1 MLFNSLEYVLFLAL
15 VFMGFW
21 GLARA
26 RLLRIVL
33 LCLASY
39 VFYMAWN
46 ATFIVLIVASTLCDY
61 LIGLALDRTDAAP
74 KRKLLLY
81 ASLAFNLGLLC
92 LFKYTDFFIGATAAG
107 VQLLGFDVEP
117 TYLRLILPVGISF
130 YTFQSLSYTIDVYRR
145 KIQPTKSFW
154 EFATYVAFFPQL
166 VAGPIVRAKEF
177 LPQFRSRP
185 QLSLRR
191 ANEGVF
197 LIMVGLFKKVVI
209 ADYLAA
215 DYIDRVFDNPMGFST
230 AEAWLALYGYSWQL
244 YGDFSGY
251 TDIARGSAI
260 LFGFD
265 LPENFARPWRS
276 TGPIE
281 FWRTWHMTLGRWVQ
295 DYVYLPLGGSR
306 KGRARTYFNLFVC
319 FFAVGIW
326 HGAGWAYVI
335 FAFYQSIGVV
345 LNRVY
350 RDIFGIDPKKNP
362 PKMGV
367 KLIALNI
374 WCHLFFMGAWS
385 IFRAP
390 SVDRMLDLWHQ
401 MFIANEWAPV
411 RIGAWAWVILLVMPI
426 IHFTP
431 TRWVPQTR
439 DAIGRLP
446 WPLQAAIVLG
456 VGSLIVWVGSRQP
469 SPFIYFQF

>member
-1 MLFNSLEYVLFLAL
+1 MLFNSLEYVLFLSL
-15 VFMGFW
+15 VFLGFW

-39 VFYMAWN
+39 LFYMAWN

-61 LIGLALDRTDAAP
+61 LIGLALSHVEDAL

-81 ASLAFNLGLLC
+81 TSLAFNLGLLG
-92 LFKYTDFFIGATAAG
+92 LFKYADFFIAAAAQG
-107 VQLLGFDVEP
+107 LQLFGIEGEP
-117 TYLRLILPVGISF
+117 TFLRLVLPVGISF

-145 KIQPTKSFW
+145 KIEPTRSFW

-177 LPQFRSRP
+177 LPQFHNRP
-185 QLSLRR
+185 KLSLAR

-197 LIMVGLFKKVVI
+197 LIMCGLFKKVVI

-215 DYIDRVFDNPMGFST
+215 NYIDRVFDDPTGFSS
-230 AEAWLALYGYSWQL
+230 AEAWLAVYGYSWQL

-306 KGRARTYFNLFVC
+306 RGRARTYLNLFIC

-326 HGAGWAYVI
+326 HGAGWAYVL
-335 FAFYQSIGVV
+335 FALYQSIGVV
-345 LNRVY
+345 LNRIY
-350 RDIFGIDPKKNP
+350 RDIR
-362 PKMGV
+362 GV
-367 KLIALNI
+367 KGPPEKLGVKMIALNI

-390 SVDRMLDLWHQ
+390 SLDHMFDLWHQ
-401 MFIANEWAPV
+401 MFLAHEWASAQL
-411 RIGAWAWVILLVMPI
+411 GAWAWVILIGMPI

-431 TRWVPQTR
+431 RRWVPQLR
-439 DAIGRLP
+439 DGIARLP
-446 WPLQAAIVLG
+446 WPLQTSIVLG
-456 VGSLIVWVGSRQP
+456 VGAIIVWVGSRQP